1 MAHIQTQ
8 SEWEAEMAQKIF
20 TFIRH
25 ELYLELRYLEP
36 ALLALAFCPADGL
49 SAFATDGRY
58 LRVSP
63 GWMITVFQKNA
74 PFLDRAYL
82 HTVFH
87 CLFRHLWIGGKRDVR
102 SWHVACDIAAE
113 RVIDALDKG
122 CTRRILN
129 LLRRDTYASLSREE
143 GGISAAVI
151 YRWLKRQD
159 KERFR
164 LLEAEFYTD
173 DHRYWP
179 KEEDM
184 QKPSCIQAR
193 QEWEQKAN
201 QASLLQSQRGT
212 EQKAGEEAF
221 AAQVRAGKARRSYA
235 DFLRK
240 FAVLREE
247 ARLDPDE
254 FDLGYYSYGF
264 LLYGRMPL
272 IEPLETKESL
282 KIREFVIVIDTSYST
297 SGELV
302 EGFLKETA
310 AILSRKNSFFESCLI
325 RIIQCDD
332 QVRMDQTVAAG
343 EAVKRLPDSFRIA
356 GGGGTDFRP
365 AFSYVEKLQKA
376 GELKHLGGLLYFTDG
391 KGIYPA
397 KKPGYKTAFLFLGD
411 YEEDAVPPW
420 AMRLRLEP
428 EEWMK

>member
-143 GGISAAVI
+143 GGRHICRRNLPLA
-151 YRWLKRQD
+151 
-159 KERFR
+159 
-164 LLEAEFYTD
+164 
-173 DHRYWP
+173 
-179 KEEDM
+179 
-184 QKPSCIQAR
+184 
-193 QEWEQKAN
+193 KA
-201 QASLLQSQRGT
+201 
-212 EQKAGEEAF
+212 
-221 AAQVRAGKARRSYA
+221 
-235 DFLRK
+235 
-240 FAVLREE
+240 
-247 ARLDPDE
+247 
-254 FDLGYYSYGF
+254 
-264 LLYGRMPL
+264 
-272 IEPLETKESL
+272 
-282 KIREFVIVIDTSYST
+282 
-297 SGELV
+297 
-302 EGFLKETA
+302 
-310 AILSRKNSFFESCLI
+310 
-325 RIIQCDD
+325 
-332 QVRMDQTVAAG
+332 
-343 EAVKRLPDSFRIA
+343 
-356 GGGGTDFRP
+356 
-365 AFSYVEKLQKA
+365 
-376 GELKHLGGLLYFTDG
+376 
-391 KGIYPA
+391 
-397 KKPGYKTAFLFLGD
+397 PG
-411 YEEDAVPPW
+411 
-420 AMRLRLEP
+420 
-428 EEWMK
+428 